1 MEDKD
6 LCEVKRSKTVPQ
18 SSNLWFEY
26 ISKLRQGTVI
36 DSSSGLNFFNFYLFT
51 EVFDSR
57 KGWGFL
63 TSQPRL
69 DRLWD
74 PGSLLSSGYREHF
87 PMG

>member
-1 MEDKD
+1 
-6 LCEVKRSKTVPQ
+6 
-18 SSNLWFEY
+18 
-26 ISKLRQGTVI
+26 
-36 DSSSGLNFFNFYLFT
+36 
-51 EVFDSR
+51 VFDSR